1 MLKSKKCYYY
11 IIKSLTK
18 GMIIKLK
25 QQENLEEKQKE
36 EKNTNRKNKFN
47 KKIIIY
53 ITIFL
58 MIIYVFYTIYLLVKQ
73 PTDIFTLEEGTLY
86 LEETD
91 IGYVIRDEV
100 VVQGEN
106 YKNGMEKIKA
116 EGEKVAVNEAVFRYY
131 TKNEETLKEK
141 IAELDTKIQ
150 EAMANETGLFTSD
163 MKSLETQIDQKLLEI
178 SSINDTTKLE
188 EYKKEINEMITK
200 KANIAGELSPQ
211 GSYLKELIEER
222 KNYENELNSGAEYVN
237 STKSGVV
244 SYKVD
249 GLENVL
255 KPTEECFS
263 TLTKKYLENLDLKT
277 GKIVPTSEES
287 GKIIDNTYCYIA
299 TVSSTEEAKNAKV
312 GDGVRARLPSGS
324 EVSGEIKY
332 ILQDENDDDRVL
344 ILKIEKGVEELISYR
359 KISFDLIWWSE
370 TGLKVPNQAI
380 VKEND
385 LAYVVRNRAGYLNK
399 LLVKVKRE
407 GEKYSIVEPY
417 DTEELKE
424 LGFSNEEIIEYRK
437 ISLYDEVI
445 INPDLTK
452 IE

>member
-1 MLKSKKCYYY
+1 MRNTLM
-11 IIKSLTK
+11 K

-25 QQENLEEKQKE
+25 QQEKEILEEKQKE
-36 EKNTNRKNKFN
+36 EKDTKRNIKLN

-53 ITIFL
+53 IAIFL
-58 MIIYVFYTIYLLVKQ
+58 VVIYVIYTIYLLIKQ

-86 LEETD
+86 SEETD

-106 YKNGMEKIKA
+106 YKNGMEKIKS

-131 TKNEETLKEK
+131 TKNEESLKEK

-150 EAMANETGLFTSD
+150 EAMANEKELPASD

-188 EYKKEINEMITK
+188 EYKKEINELITK

-222 KNYENELNSGAEYVN
+222 KNYESELNSGAEYVN
-237 STKSGVV
+237 SSKSGVV

-249 GLENVL
+249 GLEDVL

-263 TLTKKYLENLDLKT
+263 ALTKEYLENLDLKT

-299 TVSSTEEAKNAKV
+299 TISNTEQAKNAEV
-312 GDGVRARLPSGS
+312 GDRVRVRLPSGS
-324 EVSGEIKY
+324 EVSAEITY
-332 ILQDENDDDRVL
+332 ILQNEDDRVL

-424 LGFSNEEIIEYRK
+424 LGFSNEEIISYK
-437 ISLYDEVI
+437 KVSLYDEVI

-452 IE
+452 VDD

>member
-1 MLKSKKCYYY
+1 M
-11 IIKSLTK
+11 
-18 GMIIKLK
+18 K
-25 QQENLEEKQKE
+25 QHEKEILEEKQTE
-36 EKNTNRKNKFN
+36 EKNVKKQIKFN

-53 ITIFL
+53 IAIFL
-58 MIIYVFYTIYLLVKQ
+58 VVIYVIYTIYLLIKQ

-86 LEETD
+86 SEETD

-106 YKNGMEKIKA
+106 YKNGMEKIKS

-131 TKNEETLKEK
+131 TKNEDSLKEK
-141 IAELDTKIQ
+141 ITELDSKIQ
-150 EAMANETGLFTSD
+150 EAMANETELFTSD

-178 SSINDTTKLE
+178 STVNDTTKLE
-188 EYKKEINEMITK
+188 EYKKEINELITK
-200 KANIAGELSPQ
+200 KANIAGDLSPQ

-237 STKSGVV
+237 SSKSGVV

-249 GLENVL
+249 GLEDVL

-263 TLTKKYLENLDLKT
+263 TLTKEYLENLDLKT

-299 TVSSTEEAKNAKV
+299 TISNTEEAKNAEV
-312 GDGVRARLPSGS
+312 GDRVRVRLPSGS
-324 EVSGEIKY
+324 KVSAEITY
-332 ILQDENDDDRVL
+332 ILQDGDDRVL
-344 ILKIEKGVEELISYR
+344 ILRIEKEVEELISYR

-417 DTEELKE
+417 DTDELKE
-424 LGFSNEEIIEYRK
+424 LGFSNEEIISYKK

-452 IE
+452 VEK